1 MSSPVLLS
9 WSAVMGL
16 LASLVYCLTS
26 PTSVLVSPASWAQV
40 TPTQAALYIGLSIS
54 GLLAFTTHTRSLQLA
69 CPSLV
74 SSLGCSE
81 LVVAFIVQSLI
92 TGQSPN
98 MLSCL
103 GGGLI
108 VTGVIILAFQAGLI
122 LISSFLTHNVITSS
136 LMQEKIECLR
146 SRLQRSVATC
156 WKNQDPERQSLLS

>member
-1 MSSPVLLS
+1 MPSPVLLS

-16 LASLVYCLTS
+16 LASLVYCLAS
-26 PTSVLVSPASWAQV
+26 PTSVLVTPASWTQV
-40 TPTQAALYIGLSIS
+40 TPTMAALYIGLSIS
-54 GLLAFTTHTRSLQLA
+54 GLLAFTTTTRSLQLA

-98 MLSCL
+98 LLSSL

-108 VTGVIILAFQAGLI
+108 VTGVIILAIQAGLI
-122 LISSFLTHNVITSS
+122 LISSSFITFP

-146 SRLQRSVATC
+146 SRLQRSVAMC
-156 WKNQDPERQSLLS
+156 WKNQDSERQLLLS

>member
-1 MSSPVLLS
+1 MPSPVLLT
-9 WSAVMGL
+9 WSALMGL
-16 LASLVYCLTS
+16 VASLIYCLGS
-26 PTSVLVSPASWAQV
+26 PASVLVTPASWDQV
-40 TPTQAALYIGLSIS
+40 TPTMAALYIGLSIS
-54 GLLAFTTHTRSLQLA
+54 GLLAFTTTTRSLQLA

-74 SSLGCSE
+74 STLGCTE

-98 MLSCL
+98 LLSSL

-108 VTGVIILAFQAGLI
+108 VTGVIILAIQAGLI
-122 LISSFLTHNVITSS
+122 LISSSFITLS

-146 SRLQRSVATC
+146 SRLQRSVAMC

>member
-1 MSSPVLLS
+1 MPSPVLLT

-16 LASLVYCLTS
+16 LASLVYCLAS
-26 PTSVLVSPASWAQV
+26 PTSVLVTPASWAQV

-108 VTGVIILAFQAGLI
+108 VTGVIILAFQVGQM
-122 LISSFLTHNVITSS
+122 LISS
-136 LMQEKIECLR
+136 
-146 SRLQRSVATC
+146 
-156 WKNQDPERQSLLS
+156 